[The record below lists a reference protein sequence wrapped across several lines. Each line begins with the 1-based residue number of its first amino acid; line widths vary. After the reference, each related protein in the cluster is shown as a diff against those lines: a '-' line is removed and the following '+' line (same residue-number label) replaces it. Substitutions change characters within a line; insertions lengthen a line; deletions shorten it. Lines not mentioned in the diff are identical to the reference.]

1 MSNWSPHT
9 RSHTARKETY
19 QERNQQRTN
28 TKRAVK
34 DGVQQ
39 HILAFQLEV
48 QVCFFLLL
56 YSLKLNTS
64 LHSELFTTL
73 FQSVTQFSLEL
84 YHSFLEKKNPNHCVE
99 STDAAGTFTVLKDYR
114 LRCYISRCCFSA
126 VPLYHSI
133 CYFFKCHQLVSSWA
147 GVKLCSSSIPM
158 FSEATG
164 CLWKVLFQ
172 DYFFFQRI

>member
-1 MSNWSPHT
+1 M
-9 RSHTARKETY
+9 
-19 QERNQQRTN
+19 
-28 TKRAVK
+28 K

-84 YHSFLEKKNPNHCVE
+84 YRSFLEKKKIQTIVWRVQMQQE
-99 STDAAGTFTVLKDYR
+99 LLLS
-114 LRCYISRCCFSA
+114 
-126 VPLYHSI
+126 
-133 CYFFKCHQLVSSWA
+133 
-147 GVKLCSSSIPM
+147 
-158 FSEATG
+158 
-164 CLWKVLFQ
+164 
-172 DYFFFQRI
+172 

>member
-1 MSNWSPHT
+1 MIQSVQPSVSFCYTHFLCSLSIYFVLKCITMSNSSPHT

-39 HILAFQLEV
+39 HILAFQLEM

-64 LHSELFTTL
+64 PHSELFTTL

-84 YHSFLEKKNPNHCVE
+84 YRSFLEKKKSKPLCGEYRCSRNFYCLKGLQ
-99 STDAAGTFTVLKDYR
+99 TQVLHFQV
-114 LRCYISRCCFSA
+114 LLFSSA
-126 VPLYHSI
+126 IVPQYL
-133 CYFFKCHQLVSSWA
+133 
-147 GVKLCSSSIPM
+147 
-158 FSEATG
+158 
-164 CLWKVLFQ
+164 LFL
-172 DYFFFQRI
+172 